1 MSKIVNF
8 SIDYDMLV
16 AALKADASLIK
27 SAVNGKRFLNFTLNE
42 SKEVKYGNTHYV
54 TFSSS
59 KEERAAGKKTPII
72 GNGKEFV
79 FGGQQAA
86 PMAQQ
91 TQNYNVP
98 PASPSAIEDLP
109 F

>member
-16 AALKADASLIK
+16 AALKADDSLIK
-27 SAVNGKRFLNFTLNE
+27 KTVNGKRFLNFTLNE
-42 SKEVKYGNTHYV
+42 SKEIKYGNTHYV
-54 TFSSS
+54 TFYSS

-79 FGGQQAA
+79 FGGQQSASN
-86 PMAQQ
+86 AQQ
-91 TQNYNVP
+91 PQNFTTPHATTQP
-98 PASPSAIEDLP
+98 FEDLP